1 MADLILA
8 IDQGTT
14 GTTVFVIDARGKI
27 RGRAYGEIHQFY
39 PKPGWVEHDPEEIY
53 RSVVALS
60 KKALKAARARVTD
73 VAAIGITNQRETFV
87 VWVRKSGRPLHRAI
101 VWQCRRSA
109 DICRACPLARLWR
122 STSRHSLDT

>member
-1 MADLILA
+1 MADLILS

-14 GTTVFVIDARGKI
+14 GTTVFVIDGGGRI
-27 RGRAYGEIHQFY
+27 RGRAYGEIRQYY

-53 RSVVALS
+53 RSVVRLA
-60 KKALKAARARVTD
+60 KKALKAARTAITA

-87 VWVRKSGRPLHRAI
+87 VWERKSGRPVYRAI

-109 DICRACPLARLWR
+109 EICRA
-122 STSRHSLDT
+122 SE